1 MNQRDNRAPDEAMS
15 DQQRRDELVAH
26 ARRLVDSNMVL
37 SSSVSIDARRGTVR
51 NAWSDELLHYE
62 SGATPVALQLRPQPW
77 GQA

>member
-51 NAWSDELLHYE
+51 NVWSDELLHYE